1 MNKIKFFSIIIFFTI
16 IFNIYFS
23 GVNLA
28 NYEDVQ
34 IKENDESEVIEQVDE
49 IDIKEKNDKS
59 TKNNE
64 DIKETNQ
71 QTDLSIKK
79 EENINQIIENGTYTI
94 SSAMNSNL
102 VLDISGNSMDSG
114 ANVLIWNKSNQNNQK
129 FNITYL
135 ENGYYKMEVVTS
147 GKYLSG
153 TSLNAKNEDNVIQ
166 STYKDLDTQKWF
178 IKDAGNGYYYIISK
192 SSSLYL
198 DIYGGKSE
206 LGTNVQLYE
215 GKNGIN
221 QKFRFNK
228 IDVVKGNKVISEG
241 TYNISSALDFN
252 QVLDVSWAS
261 QNNNANI
268 EIYTRNMASN
278 QKFKFQYTD
287 DGYYKIVAIHS
298 GKVLTVK
305 SSSITP
311 GANVEQYEDLGLD
324 AQKWVIKSAG
334 DGYYYIISK
343 CNGLYLDLQGGI
355 SNSGTNIEV
364 YTPNNKAW
372 QRFKFYSTEIN
383 AKKTID
389 SGNYIITSALNS
401 NKVID
406 IENDVISNNVNVDI
420 WERNNQNNQKFIITY
435 LDDGYYTIKAFN
447 SNKVLTV
454 KNKSVLNGSN
464 VVQAFYDGSDAQ
476 KWAIVSVENGY
487 YNLVSKSSGL
497 VLDIQ
502 GATSANGSNI
512 EVYEKNGGNNQKFKF
527 VKTEFSSTIE
537 NGKYAIL
544 ASSDINKVLDIE
556 WGSSEDG
563 ANLELWSSNG
573 GTGQSFNIE
582 YIGNGYYTIEAAC
595 SRKLL
600 TVKGKNVIQQEDED
614 LEEQKW
620 VIQKADTKGNYSFRN
635 KSNDYYLDIYYN
647 NMENGTNIEIY
658 QGNDEYSQ
666 KFKLEELE
674 YKGIDV
680 SKYQKD
686 IEWNKVRTQIDFA
699 IIRAGY
705 RGSVTGKIAQ
715 DQYYSKNIVEALEN
729 GVNCGVYF
737 FSQAINEQEGI
748 EEAKWI
754 LEKIKGYDI
763 KYPIAIDTEWS
774 SDDKTGRA
782 DWISNEDRTAA
793 MKGFCK
799 TIKNA
804 GYTPIIYASKNWIKD
819 KLNINELEEYDIWL
833 AHYVI
838 GAPDKKSDYTGEY
851 SIWQYTSSGRVDGIN
866 GEADINICYK
876 KYI

>member
-206 LGTNVQLYE
+206 LGSNVQLYE

-406 IENDVISNNVNVDI
+406 IENDVISNNVNV
-420 WERNNQNNQKFIITY
+420 
-435 LDDGYYTIKAFN
+435 
-447 SNKVLTV
+447 
-454 KNKSVLNGSN
+454 
-464 VVQAFYDGSDAQ
+464 
-476 KWAIVSVENGY
+476 
-487 YNLVSKSSGL
+487 
-497 VLDIQ
+497 
-502 GATSANGSNI
+502 
-512 EVYEKNGGNNQKFKF
+512 
-527 VKTEFSSTIE
+527 
-537 NGKYAIL
+537 
-544 ASSDINKVLDIE
+544 
-556 WGSSEDG
+556 
-563 ANLELWSSNG
+563 
-573 GTGQSFNIE
+573 
-582 YIGNGYYTIEAAC
+582 
-595 SRKLL
+595 
-600 TVKGKNVIQQEDED
+600 
-614 LEEQKW
+614 
-620 VIQKADTKGNYSFRN
+620 FR
-635 KSNDYYLDIYYN
+635 
-647 NMENGTNIEIY
+647 
-658 QGNDEYSQ
+658 
-666 KFKLEELE
+666 
-674 YKGIDV
+674 
-680 SKYQKD
+680 
-686 IEWNKVRTQIDFA
+686 
-699 IIRAGY
+699 
-705 RGSVTGKIAQ
+705 
-715 DQYYSKNIVEALEN
+715 
-729 GVNCGVYF
+729 
-737 FSQAINEQEGI
+737 
-748 EEAKWI
+748 
-754 LEKIKGYDI
+754 
-763 KYPIAIDTEWS
+763 
-774 SDDKTGRA
+774 
-782 DWISNEDRTAA
+782 
-793 MKGFCK
+793 
-799 TIKNA
+799 
-804 GYTPIIYASKNWIKD
+804 
-819 KLNINELEEYDIWL
+819 
-833 AHYVI
+833 
-838 GAPDKKSDYTGEY
+838 
-851 SIWQYTSSGRVDGIN
+851 
-866 GEADINICYK
+866 
-876 KYI
+876 